1 MEILSILLSSE
12 YDGLAK
18 IMAGVIIGLIIGV
31 YYIIKNIVQEKKDKK
46 PDFEEVSKKDQDK
59 LSKDE

>member
-1 MEILSILLSSE
+1 MKILSIILSSE

-18 IMAGVIIGLIIGV
+18 IMAGAIIGLIIGV

-46 PDFEEVSKKDQDK
+46 PAAKAIGNETFPKSII
-59 LSKDE
+59 